1 MKLFSVQAVK
11 FRGRESN
18 CVIDGNVGWIG
29 IRNQLMFR
37 IRFKVISSDF
47 PYSIM
52 FKDKEYK
59 LDINDN
65 GKIEFSVWDG
75 VDWYPSVVGCN
86 VVCDE
91 WYDVVCIVNSGVD
104 RINKT
109 IYVNDIDNKFEDIS
123 QDGSVVQ
130 TSNPLVIGDSE
141 IVVDNVM
148 FWYRILSEDEIES
161 IFDGDLVFNRLGF
174 WLAFEDIDV
183 GESTILDSAE
193 TYDVLRKRYK
203 GVLSNIE
210 IVDGKELEYLKRTK
224 GKVVVV
230 KRY

>member
-18 CVIDGNVGWIG
+18 CVIDGNVGWVG

-65 GKIEFSVWDG
+65 GKIEFSIWDG
-75 VDWYPSVVGCN
+75 VDWHPSVVGCS
-86 VVCDE
+86 VVHGE
-91 WYDVVCIVNSGVD
+91 WYDVVCLVNFGVD
-104 RINKT
+104 RVNKT
-109 IYVNDIDNKFEDIS
+109 MYVNGVNSKFEDMS
-123 QDGSVVQ
+123 QDGTLTQ
-130 TSNPLVIGDSE
+130 TTNPLVIGDSE